1 MSCIYHLVRVMAYF
15 KSSSLVSLSIINEF
29 LKVFLDDLPGI
40 PPWEIY
46 FSIDLLLDGMVPT
59 ELKDLKDELKDLLVK
74 GFIKS
79 GISPWVLRCCLF
91 ERRIIPL

>member
-1 MSCIYHLVRVMAYF
+1 M
-15 KSSSLVSLSIINEF
+15 SLSIVNEF
-29 LKVFLDDLPGI
+29 LKVFLDDLPGN

-79 GISPWVLRCCLF
+79 SYLHGCSDVVCSK
-91 ERRIIPL
+91 EG